1 MNNNGFKE
9 NFNPDK
15 VNYEKSVSE
24 LSKFFSDNLEKYFL
38 AQKTEFASDEK
49 DERAKVERFQ
59 ERLKELLDK
68 ATRRLGHEID
78 EPKLINDAGEH
89 ILALKNSGELPPS
102 SYLEKFCSEVEERL
116 KNVA

>member
-15 VNYEKSVSE
+15 INYEKSVME

-38 AQKTEFASDEK
+38 AQKTEFTADEEDEK
-49 DERAKVERFQ
+49 AKVERFRD
-59 ERLKELLDK
+59 RLEELLAK
-68 ATRRLGHEID
+68 ATKRLGHKID
-78 EPKLINDAGEH
+78 EAKLVNDASEH
-89 ILALKNSGELPPS
+89 LLSLKNSGELVS
-102 SYLEKFCSEVEERL
+102 SNLLEKFCSEVENRL